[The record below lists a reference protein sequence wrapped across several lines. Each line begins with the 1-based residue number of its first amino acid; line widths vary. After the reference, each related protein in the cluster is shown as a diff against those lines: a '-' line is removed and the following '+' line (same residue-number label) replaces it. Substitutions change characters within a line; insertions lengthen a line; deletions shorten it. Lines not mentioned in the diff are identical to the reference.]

1 MPDEVQTNHPG
12 GVIPEHYEM
21 HKRLLEDLWKTWGK
35 HRDLNKPKYHEFY
48 RVAVVTLTQQ
58 AATLA
63 VDVNM
68 TEEQFLATCKANFQ
82 EALRRAPRWG

>member
-1 MPDEVQTNHPG
+1 MQDEVQTNHPP
-12 GVIPEHYEM
+12 GVNPEYLKM
-21 HKRLLEDLWKTWGK
+21 HTEYLKDSWLAWSK

-63 VDVNM
+63 VDVNL